1 MPIPSTEV
9 SIRGDGF
16 RDLGFCPE
24 GEDPAP
30 YTGEI
35 CVKGPQVMRGYWKK
49 PEETA
54 GVIRDGWLRTGDV
67 GHMDHRGVVYITDRK
82 KDMIIVSGFNV
93 YPNEVENVIAAM
105 PGVLEVGV
113 TGVSSPRSGETVKA
127 VIVKKDPALTEEDV
141 KNWCRK
147 ELTRYKV
154 PHVIVFVESLPK
166 TPVGKILRRELKDL

>member
-67 GHMDHRGVVYITDRK
+67 GIWT
-82 KDMIIVSGFNV
+82 
-93 YPNEVENVIAAM
+93 IAA
-105 PGVLEVGV
+105 
-113 TGVSSPRSGETVKA
+113 SSTSPTA
-127 VIVKKDPALTEEDV
+127 
-141 KNWCRK
+141 
-147 ELTRYKV
+147 
-154 PHVIVFVESLPK
+154 
-166 TPVGKILRRELKDL
+166 RRT